1 MACAEDTEL
10 SLVITDN
17 AGIEPLNSQ
26 YLGRQGPTNVIAFP
40 MGEGEFSGL
49 TPSLLG
55 DVVVSREYAFQ
66 EAEENGLDPEEHFF
80 RLIIHGVLHLLG
92 YDHVNDEEEA
102 RRMEELT
109 ERLLAESAPSPGGD

>member
-17 AGIEPLNSQ
+17 AGIEPLNRQ

-40 MGEGEFSGL
+40 MGEGEFNDL
-49 TPSLLG
+49 NPSLLG
-55 DVVVSREYAFQ
+55 DVVVSLEYAVQ
-66 EAEENGLDPEEHFF
+66 EAKDNGLDPDEHFL
-80 RLIIHGVLHLLG
+80 RLIIHGILHLLG
-92 YDHVNDEEEA
+92 YDHVNDEDEA

-109 ERLLAESAPSPGGD
+109 ESLLSQSASPAGR